1 MEGYYETS
9 EQISEWP
16 LLSGQGDQETSEA
29 RSSRVGGGSLH
40 RGRCAGGRSADEGPA
55 ARICDGAG
63 RLENLDKI
71 ETTSLACRASDSAR
85 PYH

>member
-16 LLSGQGDQETSEA
+16 LLSSQGQETSEA
-29 RSSRVGGGSLH
+29 RSSRVGGGYLH

-55 ARICDGAG
+55 ARICEGAG
-63 RLENLDKI
+63 RLENLFKI
-71 ETTSLACRASDSAR
+71 EITSLARQASDSAR